1 MVADYEFGL
10 HCNCT
15 YVLNICFALI
25 WCFPET
31 HLCLVIRV
39 RNIYVRIACSFIVG
53 YSSSS
58 LIRYLNSCKIITA
71 IVIINKKKQ
80 ILYRVKIS
88 IITVE

>member
-25 WCFPET
+25 WCFAEPRDN
-31 HLCLVIRV
+31 VIRG
-39 RNIYVRIACSFIVG
+39 RNIYIRIACSFIVG